1 MTMTATS
8 FSPLDAFTTRPY
20 ESPALRRITG
30 PTLRPGGLALT
41 RRAVAFC
48 RLSIGARVLDLG
60 CGPGASVAWLR
71 EQGYAASGLDRSGRL
86 LGEARQD
93 HPDLPVV
100 RADAT
105 RLPFSG
111 GIFDLVLAECV
122 LSLLP
127 APERMLAECRRV
139 LRPGA
144 HLVVTDLYI
153 VDEQA
158 LAPPDRPACGFP
170 GGARGR
176 KEMHALAARSG
187 FDGVIWEDHSGHL
200 RRLAADLVWTFGSL
214 APFRR
219 HDPRQ
224 RLGFCLMICRKKDYA
239 HG

>member
-1 MTMTATS
+1 MTSTS
-8 FSPLDAFTTRPY
+8 FSTLDAFTTRHY

-48 RLSIGARVLDLG
+48 HLSIGARVLDLG

-71 EQGYAASGLDRSGRL
+71 EQGYAAFGLDRSSTL
-86 LGEARQD
+86 LGEARQN
-93 HPDLPVV
+93 HSGLPVV
-100 RADAT
+100 QADAAG
-105 RLPFSG
+105 LPFSG
-111 GIFDLVLAECV
+111 GVFDLVLAECV

-127 APERMLAECRRV
+127 APGRMLVECRRV
-139 LRPGA
+139 LSAGG

-158 LAPPDRPACGFP
+158 LAPPDRPACGCP
-170 GGARGR
+170 AGARGR
-176 KEMHALAARSG
+176 KEMHALAAKNG
-187 FDGVIWEDHSGHL
+187 FDKLIWEDHSGHL
-200 RRLAADLVWTFGSL
+200 RRLAADLVWTYGSL
-214 APFRR
+214 TPFRR

-224 RLGFCLMICRKKDYA
+224 RLGFCLMICRRRDHA